1 MGKRRLGVKN
11 ELLDGIIEAG
21 RRGDQGSLG
30 CRPARWRR
38 HRWKTVMGDTRSQ
51 KRAYFWVKQSQYVI

>member
-21 RRGDQGSLG
+21 RRGDQGVVGLPACAMATSSLEDCDG
-30 CRPARWRR
+30 
-38 HRWKTVMGDTRSQ
+38 
-51 KRAYFWVKQSQYVI
+51 